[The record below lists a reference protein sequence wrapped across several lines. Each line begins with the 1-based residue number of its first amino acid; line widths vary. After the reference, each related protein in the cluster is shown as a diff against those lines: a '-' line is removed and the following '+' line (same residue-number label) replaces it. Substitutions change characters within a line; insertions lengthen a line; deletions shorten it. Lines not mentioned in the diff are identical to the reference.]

1 MQNAAPFKW
10 SGVLGMKSAL
20 HFAGGQVAYGER
32 DGD

>member
-10 SGVLGMKSAL
+10 SGVLGMESVL
-20 HFAGGQVAYGER
+20 NFAGGQVAYGEC